1 MNSNN
6 ENDNKDLTTPNN
18 VDSNN
23 IPEDNYNENLASE
36 PEVAEVPSDEE
47 MYENSQYDAHNRF
60 KNDFKT
66 LGNFN
71 ANKEE
76 LKAKTNDAINQRN
89 NKFKDSVD
97 ASGNA
102 IKTEKS
108 AFDKAKDTAGVG
120 AAKGAEALNYINA
133 AKAAKDIA
141 ENPEQAKEVAKDVAK
156 TQIKKKI
163 FEKLVAF
170 IAENP
175 YVLAV
180 IAAII
185 AIIAVILLLVVIF
198 VAINNDRNGNS
209 LDTNNY
215 ACGSSVDSPIS
226 VTHTPLSR
234 SQFIEALQNY
244 SSSNSHYADLRD
256 NAGLVYDLGV
266 EYGINPELAVIRAE
280 LEGYSPGSNYN
291 YWGIGCYNGAG
302 SDGSCKGQY
311 SSLENG
317 LIAFYNTIK
326 AYNTDN
332 IYEVMSRYAYIGDNW
347 YFPGSSS
354 SGGCYYYPYIRE
366 YLSPTR
372 DAQVGTSCEQGTEIA
387 TTEEDQLA
395 YTKWQVDNGTMAKRL
410 AIFNLGPDS
419 IPVCESYDVDATPTP
434 TSSEG
439 ILTSDD
445 GTVETILAQHGSSIA
460 QLNDKIKQ
468 NTLQK
473 GIGSREAVAGAA
485 SILINTFDSYGYK
498 LPYSYSGGWGGGYND
513 NPVVT
518 SYYGVNPA
526 IGTSINNGSGYTVQF
541 DSGPTTYYYVGY
553 DCSGFVA
560 WALRNGGI
568 NHSVIGASAYRNDDG
583 DVSHSACSTEY
594 IGQPGDVLAN
604 AHHVILILS
613 YNSADQTYT
622 IAEAK
627 GKSYGILSSTVPL
640 SSLCS
645 YDVVD
650 MSSFY
655 ENSVNTNY
663 EADFEAGRKG

>member
-1 MNSNN
+1 MDDKDFLD
-6 ENDNKDLTTPNN
+6 EQLDDNLEEDILTNP
-18 VDSNN
+18 DSDFLESEAEELDN
-23 IPEDNYNENLASE
+23 EDNQLDSE
-36 PEVAEVPSDEE
+36 FFQDEIGN
-47 MYENSQYDAHNRF
+47 YSPGGNRF
-60 KNDFKT
+60 KNSFNSFSNEDSVN
-66 LGNFN
+66 NF
-71 ANKEE
+71 
-76 LKAKTNDAINQRN
+76 RN
-89 NKFKDSVD
+89 NNRENREKLN
-97 ASGNA
+97 NA
-102 IKTEKS
+102 
-108 AFDKAKDTAGVG
+108 
-120 AAKGAEALNYINA
+120 NA
-133 AKAAKDIA
+133 AKNVPEVSDSANKASDASSLPGGNGSDAMNALKLASLASDIA
-141 ENPEQAKEVAKDVAK
+141 ENPEEAQEAIKGVVEEKAKQEITA
-156 TQIKKKI
+156 QI
-163 FEKLVAF
+163 FEALAAHPV
-170 IAENP
+170 
-175 YVLAV
+175 VLAV
-180 IAAII
+180 IIVVVLLLI
-185 AIIAVILLLVVIF
+185 ILLLFFIVF
-198 VAINNDRNGNS
+198 DYKNMNS
-209 LDTNNY
+209 SGYNNNY

-234 SQFIEALQNY
+234 SQFIEALENY
-244 SSSNSHYADLRD
+244 QSSNSHYADLRD
-256 NAGLVYDLGV
+256 NAGMVYDLGV

-291 YWGIGCYNGAG
+291 YWGIGCYNSSG
-302 SDGSCKGQY
+302 SDGSCSGQY

-347 YFPGSSS
+347 YYPGSSS
-354 SGGCYYYPYIRE
+354 RGGCYYYPYIRE

-387 TTEEDQLA
+387 TTDEDQLA

-439 ILTSDD
+439 ILTSAD

-473 GIGSREAVAGAA
+473 GIGSRQAVAGAA

-513 NPVVT
+513 NPAVT